1 MPLLPFIVL
10 NIALAAFDGLATYGL
25 ITATGLN
32 FVAARLLGLCITF
45 VSLVLFQHS
54 ARRKY
59 ALATIISC
67 ITMLVSFGL
76 FALILTRNPA
86 IQWPIAF
93 IVASLASLV
102 LGVFG
107 YRRALKRRE
116 RVV

>member
-1 MPLLPFIVL
+1 VPLLPFTAL
-10 NIALAAFDGLATYGL
+10 NIALVAFDGLATYGL
-25 ITATGLN
+25 IGIAGLDII
-32 FVAARLLGLCITF
+32 VARLLGLCVAF
-45 VSLVLFQHS
+45 VSLVLFQRY
-54 ARRKY
+54 AQRKD
-59 ALATIISC
+59 ALATVISG
-67 ITMLVSFGL
+67 ITILVGFGL

-116 RVV
+116 SVV